1 MFSRRSLVVV
11 LAMMVAA
18 PARAHGPQGMSG
30 GKLGDPAKATRTVE
44 VVATENA
51 FSIKSLEV
59 RDGETIR
66 FILRNDGMD
75 PHEFLIGTKAEHA
88 EHLKMM
94 RAMMEAQK
102 KPGGVHSHSGPMMD
116 HASGVMVAPG
126 KIATFF
132 WTFSRTA
139 DLEFACDIPGH
150 YEDGMRGPITFV
162 R

>member
-88 EHLKMM
+88 EHAENDAGHDGGAKETGRRPFSFRTDDGPRQRRDGRSGKDRHFRLDL
-94 RAMMEAQK
+94 RAHRR
-102 KPGGVHSHSGPMMD
+102 P
-116 HASGVMVAPG
+116 
-126 KIATFF
+126 
-132 WTFSRTA
+132 R
-139 DLEFACDIPGH
+139 
-150 YEDGMRGPITFV
+150 V
-162 R
+162 RL